1 MRCRHCDSEQTVKDG
16 KNGSGSQRYKCK
28 SCQRHFTPEPNEI
41 GYPVAV
47 RQEAVAMYV
56 DGQNYRRTGR
66 NLRVNDQSVA
76 NWVKAAAQKAL
87 DAPLPRPVVDEDTVV
102 EVDELFTF
110 VQNKKTKRS
119 SSPKSIGK
127 RAVS

>member
-1 MRCRHCDSEQTVKDG
+1 
-16 KNGSGSQRYKCK
+16 
-28 SCQRHFTPEPNEI
+28 
-41 GYPVAV
+41 
-47 RQEAVAMYV
+47 MYV

-66 NLRVNDQSVA
+66 NLRVHHQSVA

-110 VQNKKTKRS
+110 VETKKRNVRRHA
-119 SSPKSIGK
+119 SPPPNALFHELAGRHRPHDPEHAADRGR
-127 RAVS
+127 RADCDCIPVLHRGSGDI